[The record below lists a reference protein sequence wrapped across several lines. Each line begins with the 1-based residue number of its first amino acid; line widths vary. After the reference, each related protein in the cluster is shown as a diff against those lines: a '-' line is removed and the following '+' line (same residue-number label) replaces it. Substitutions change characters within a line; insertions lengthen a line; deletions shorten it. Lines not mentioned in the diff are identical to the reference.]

1 MAPAHRQEIAALWL
15 TKPTQRTYTH
25 HLHAPAITLR
35 LTLAPGRPH
44 IPNSDA
50 AALHTTT
57 VALNSS
63 VVRLVS
69 CQLGFIG

>member
-1 MAPAHRQEIAALWL
+1 MASAHRREIAALRL
-15 TKPTQRTYTH
+15 TKPTRRTYTH

-35 LTLAPGRPH
+35 LTPAPGRPH
-44 IPNSDA
+44 IPNSNV